1 MTTQYREILRLASL
15 GLSGRSIAGSVSC
28 SRNTVSE
35 VLARAVKLG
44 VEWPVPL
51 EVGEADLR
59 KLLFPEKEKET
70 SSRTPDCEYIHR
82 ELAKPGVTMTLLWD
96 EYCRKCRDGGEI
108 PYQYSQFCKL
118 YRKYAVVSKATMHI
132 ERKPGERMEVDW
144 AGKEMRIRDSVTGG
158 ESPAYIFVAV
168 LPASQYAYV
177 EAFPDV
183 GMESWILGHTNAF
196 AHFGGVPR
204 MVVPDNLKTGVDKAD
219 WYSPVINKTYHE
231 MAEYYGTAIVP
242 ARVRQPGDKP
252 SVEGT
257 VGHVSTWIMA
267 ALRDR
272 TFFSVPE
279 LNREIREKLEELN
292 ERPFQ
297 KRPGSRRSVFL
308 EEERDFLFP
317 LPARPFEIAVWKQAT
332 VSFNYHVQVE
342 GNFYSVCHEYI
353 KQKVDVRI
361 TSRMVEIFYN
371 GVRICSHPRVNGV
384 SGQYRTVHEH
394 MPESHRRSAEWSG
407 ERFISWASSIGPNT
421 EGVIRSVLAG
431 CKVEQQGFRTCMGIL
446 KMADKYSVER
456 LENACARA
464 LSYTPRPT
472 SRNISAIL
480 KSGQDKVLPS
490 AGPARKADDRHS
502 FIRGAEYYGGGRDAD

>member
-35 VLARAVKLG
+35 VLARAAKKGLA
-44 VEWPVPL
+44 WPLPL
-51 EVGEADLR
+51 EVGEGDLR
-59 KLLFPEKEKET
+59 KLLFPEKEKDA
-70 SSRTPDCEYIHR
+70 SSRTPDCEAIHR
-82 ELAKPGVTMTLLWD
+82 ELAKSGVTMTLLWD
-96 EYCRKCRDGGEI
+96 EYCRKCREGGEI
-108 PYQYSQFCKL
+108 PYQYAQFCKI
-118 YRKYAVVSKATMHI
+118 YRKYAAVSKATMHI

-144 AGKEMRIRDSVTGG
+144 AGKGMKIRDSVTGEERG
-158 ESPAYIFVAV
+158 MHLFVAV

-177 EAFPDV
+177 EAFPDM
-183 GMESWILGHTNAF
+183 GMESWIRGHTNAF
-196 AHFGGVPR
+196 THFGGVPR
-204 MVVPDNLKTGVDKAD
+204 MVVPDNLKTGVEKAD
-219 WYSPVINKTYHE
+219 WYSPVVNRTYHE
-231 MAEYYGTAIVP
+231 MAEHYGTAIVP
-242 ARVRQPGDKP
+242 ARVRHPKDKA

-257 VGHVSTWIMA
+257 VGHITTWIAA
-267 ALRDR
+267 ALRNR
-272 TFFSVPE
+272 TFFTVGE
-279 LNREIREKLEELN
+279 LNREIRKKLEELN

-297 KRPGSRRSVFL
+297 KRPGSRLSVFL

-317 LPARPFEIAVWKQAT
+317 LPASSYEIAVWKTAT
-332 VSFNYHVQVE
+332 VSFNYHVEVE
-342 GNFYSVCHEYI
+342 RNFYSVCHEYI
-353 KQKVDVRI
+353 KQKVDVRV

-371 GVRICSHPRVNGV
+371 GVRICSHPRVNGAP
-384 SGQYRTVHEH
+384 GQYRTVPEH
-394 MPESHRRSAEWSG
+394 MPESHRQSAEWSG
-407 ERFISWASSIGPNT
+407 ERFVSWASSIGPNT
-421 EGVIRSVLAG
+421 EAVVRSVLAG

-480 KSGQDKVLPS
+480 KSGQDKALP
-490 AGPARKADDRHS
+490 AAEPTRKPDERHS

>member
-44 VEWPVPL
+44 MEWPVPL

-118 YRKYAVVSKATMHI
+118 YRKYAVVSRATMHI
-132 ERKPGERMEVDW
+132 ERKPGERMEADW

-177 EAFPDV
+177 EAFTDV

-231 MAEYYGTAIVP
+231 MAEYYGTAILP
-242 ARVRQPGDKP
+242 ARVRQPRDKP

-279 LNREIREKLEELN
+279 LNLEIRKKLEELN

-297 KRPGSRRSVFL
+297 KRPGSRRSVFTGGRAGFPFSPSGETL
-308 EEERDFLFP
+308 RNSRVEAGDRLLQLPRPGGGEFL
-317 LPARPFEIAVWKQAT
+317 Q
-332 VSFNYHVQVE
+332 
-342 GNFYSVCHEYI
+342 
-353 KQKVDVRI
+353 
-361 TSRMVEIFYN
+361 RM
-371 GVRICSHPRVNGV
+371 PRVHQAE
-384 SGQYRTVHEH
+384 SGRPHHEPHGGDLLQRGPNMLPPQGKRCFRTVPDGARAHAGKPPPKRRVERRALYLLGFKHRAEH
-394 MPESHRRSAEWSG
+394 GRCHP
-407 ERFISWASSIGPNT
+407 
-421 EGVIRSVLAG
+421 
-431 CKVEQQGFRTCMGIL
+431 KRTCRMQGRTAGFSDMHGDPQDGGQVLRRTPGKRLCEGSFLYAPSHKQEHPGDSQIRAGQDSSVRRACQESGRPAQLHPGRGIL
-446 KMADKYSVER
+446 
-456 LENACARA
+456 
-464 LSYTPRPT
+464 
-472 SRNISAIL
+472 
-480 KSGQDKVLPS
+480 
-490 AGPARKADDRHS
+490 
-502 FIRGAEYYGGGRDAD
+502 RGWTGC